1 MGFFFFVAIIC
12 HLKRSQPSN
21 EDICF
26 HMVLDTYHQKFH
38 VILSKLVCRWR
49 TPSDSL
55 IGSDKSLTALEVKRA
70 HDKGQAEAVTL
81 PAKTAHAVSPN
92 PQTPPPPPTPNTKLI
107 GYELQP
113 PQPSKKTTMPS
124 TTSPH
129 QPTQTITEFRHLP
142 QPPCCLSPPTLTSTI
157 AMLATL

>member
-92 PQTPPPPPTPNTKLI
+92 PQTPPPHPK
-107 GYELQP
+107 Y
-113 PQPSKKTTMPS
+113 
-124 TTSPH
+124 
-129 QPTQTITEFRHLP
+129 
-142 QPPCCLSPPTLTSTI
+142 
-157 AMLATL
+157 